1 MRLAVC
7 ADIHSSTIPRMEKDG
22 FVRVD
27 TGAAF
32 ASELR
37 VDATWL
43 FWGTGDCGND
53 VVRAALAGPDGD
65 GVEAGL

>member
-1 MRLAVC
+1 
-7 ADIHSSTIPRMEKDG
+7 MEKDG